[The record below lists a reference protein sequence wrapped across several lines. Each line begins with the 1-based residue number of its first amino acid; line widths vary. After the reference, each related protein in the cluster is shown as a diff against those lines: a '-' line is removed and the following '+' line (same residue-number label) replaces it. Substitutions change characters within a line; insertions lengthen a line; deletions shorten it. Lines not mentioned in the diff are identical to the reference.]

1 MATLTTGVVLLR
13 WQLLSAVMMFLAS
26 TLNIRFRRSDY
37 VGLAVISSGLLVR
50 NGVAWYHNG
59 GYHRHLAQH
68 RVGDDRRDESDTAT
82 MANDFDLIY
91 RSLQNGGFFF
101 TAGRC
106 FNHPP

>member
-26 TLNIRFRRSDY
+26 TLNIRFRRSDQQR
-37 VGLAVISSGLLVR
+37 SGRCFRLLVR
-50 NGVAWYHNG
+50 NGVAWHHNG
-59 GYHRHLAQH
+59 GHHRYLAQH

-82 MANDFDLIY
+82 MANDFDLIR
-91 RSLQNGGFFF
+91 RSLHNGGFFF
-101 TAGRC
+101 MAGRC